1 MQNFMTVNAVSRYET
16 WKTNKQTKT
25 FVMYVF
31 ISKRIQKEEPL

>member
-1 MQNFMTVNAVSRYET
+1 MQFPGMKFE
-16 WKTNKQTKT
+16 KQTKT